1 MRICCELKNK
11 CIVSDNP
18 KVILSLACSS
28 VSLHFWW
35 WRLFLKEEGAWK
47 LLMKVPEVL
56 SPFNSQKVPILRQV
70 FALLICSQLQALCMT
85 YIKLS
90 CFFFFF
96 FSPIGASGTEYITET
111 STFKELYCNSRDTK
125 DMKSQCWF
133 SSFCLCISTK
143 IFFDM
148 LDTVYPLSLPYS
160 VFSDS
165 KHDMRWKISL
175 FFPFLAIHCACT
187 SCPLCIIQAMYRGG
201 ELSWATCKHSLLIFP
216 VLPKGKE
223 VVTS

>member
-56 SPFNSQKVPILRQV
+56 PPFNSQKVPILRQV

-96 FSPIGASGTEYITET
+96 FFPDRRIWHRIYHRNFYIQRALLQLQRYQRYE
-111 STFKELYCNSRDTK
+111 
-125 DMKSQCWF
+125 KSVLIQQLLF
-133 SSFCLCISTK
+133 VHFHK
-143 IFFDM
+143 NIF
-148 LDTVYPLSLPYS
+148 
-160 VFSDS
+160 
-165 KHDMRWKISL
+165 
-175 FFPFLAIHCACT
+175 
-187 SCPLCIIQAMYRGG
+187 
-201 ELSWATCKHSLLIFP
+201 
-216 VLPKGKE
+216 
-223 VVTS
+223 